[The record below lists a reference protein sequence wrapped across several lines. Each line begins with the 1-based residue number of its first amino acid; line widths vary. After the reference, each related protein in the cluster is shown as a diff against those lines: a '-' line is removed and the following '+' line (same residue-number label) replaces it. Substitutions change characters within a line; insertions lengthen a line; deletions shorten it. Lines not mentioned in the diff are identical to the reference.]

1 MSEMGRAA
9 VYSGLGKPFEIRE
22 FPVPDPEP
30 GAIVVKVSK
39 PQQDMRFDVPV
50 VGLDTLRTMIEVEA
64 RVLAVE
70 AGKSILLNREKLLT
84 EANTAGIAVVG
95 FKDNSIL

>member
-1 MSEMGRAA
+1 MAIEAIEGTDEAIRRGGKLADNSA
-9 VYSGLGKPFEIRE
+9 V
-22 FPVPDPEP
+22 
-30 GAIVVKVSK
+30 VVKVSK

-50 VGLDTLRTMIEVEA
+50 VGLDTLRSMIEVEA

-84 EANTAGIAVVG
+84 EANEAGIAVVG